1 MHTIKAVQRLHLWL
15 ETGDGM
21 LLGLGRIQLLELVEE
36 LGSLNKAASA
46 MGMSYRAAWGRMKQT
61 ETVIGEA
68 LWSVRVRKKAF
79 ASHPLAT
86 TSCGSFASGTRTW
99 KPLPWPGPRN
109 FSPGRPNRT
118 TKTIPKS
125 PLLPEACRCFLVCV
139 SR

>member
-1 MHTIKAVQRLHLWL
+1 MRQIEAVQRLHLWL

-68 LWSVRVRKKAF
+68 LVERSGPKKGFRLTPLGHEIVRQFRAWHKDVEEYA
-79 ASHPLAT
+79 LARARDIFSWT
-86 TSCGSFASGTRTW
+86 TQPFSDAPGKPGSQA
-99 KPLPWPGPRN
+99 
-109 FSPGRPNRT
+109 
-118 TKTIPKS
+118 
-125 PLLPEACRCFLVCV
+125 
-139 SR
+139 

>member
-1 MHTIKAVQRLHLWL
+1 MRNIEAVQRLHLWL

-68 LWSVRVRKKAF
+68 LVERSGPKKGF
-79 ASHPLAT
+79 RLTPL
-86 TSCGSFASGTRTW
+86 GHDIVQLFRTW
-99 KPLPWPGPRN
+99 HQDVEN
-109 FSPGRPNRT
+109 F
-118 TKTIPKS
+118 
-125 PLLPEACRCFLVCV
+125 AV
-139 SR
+139 SRAKELFPWRTEPFSEDTPKVPSSS

>member
-1 MHTIKAVQRLHLWL
+1 MRNIEAVQRLHLWL

-68 LWSVRVRKKAF
+68 LVERSGPKKGFRLTPLGHDIVRLF
-79 ASHPLAT
+79 
-86 TSCGSFASGTRTW
+86 RTW
-99 KPLPWPGPRN
+99 HQDVEN
-109 FSPGRPNRT
+109 F
-118 TKTIPKS
+118 
-125 PLLPEACRCFLVCV
+125 AV
-139 SR
+139 SRAKELFPWRTEPFSEDNPKVPSSS